1 MTITSHQPPNPQ
13 PCPPQHQHQR
23 PRATP
28 ARIFI
33 RLRDRLQ
40 LLLERFVDGDTT
52 AQAGFRTYKTHR
64 DARWLAKDRGPASAA
79 LVAVSNTNDDE
90 PIRRRSRKR
99 SPVTQQGDL
108 SVAGGGGDELP
119 RDDVGEGL
127 VIPKTREKGKEK
139 QTTGTQAHDAGEP
152 FTLETTS
159 PDGKERRQTR
169 TPSQPRSLSRSNTLS
184 SIVSSTFLGGSQ
196 RQRRRRRRERERSD
210 ARPGYFDPGPS
221 PALIKPPR
229 EQTSV
234 AMRDVD
240 DRLEMNIPVELARR
254 SWSVPVGTAR

>member
-1 MTITSHQPPNPQ
+1 MTTTSHQPPNPQ

-28 ARIFI
+28 TRIFI

-90 PIRRRSRKR
+90 PVRRRSRKQ

-108 SVAGGGGDELP
+108 SVAGGGGGGGDELP
-119 RDDVGEGL
+119 RDDSLQIKYPLIHRLLDLPERKPETAKEEEEGEVG
-127 VIPKTREKGKEK
+127 R
-139 QTTGTQAHDAGEP
+139 
-152 FTLETTS
+152 
-159 PDGKERRQTR
+159 
-169 TPSQPRSLSRSNTLS
+169 
-184 SIVSSTFLGGSQ
+184 
-196 RQRRRRRRERERSD
+196 
-210 ARPGYFDPGPS
+210 
-221 PALIKPPR
+221 
-229 EQTSV
+229 
-234 AMRDVD
+234 
-240 DRLEMNIPVELARR
+240 
-254 SWSVPVGTAR
+254 